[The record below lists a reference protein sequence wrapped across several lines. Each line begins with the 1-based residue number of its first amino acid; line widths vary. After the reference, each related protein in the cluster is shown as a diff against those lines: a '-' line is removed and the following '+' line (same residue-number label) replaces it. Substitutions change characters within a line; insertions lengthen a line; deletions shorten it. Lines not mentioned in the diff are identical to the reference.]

1 MCMRKKDKNIP
12 QSKIFTDKTYKC
24 LKKVHKDTFNALE
37 DCFSHSER
45 NFSEEEYNILKKMED
60 IEENAKEAI
69 KSLEDSFGFSEDDSK

>member
-1 MCMRKKDKNIP
+1 MSPKNK
-12 QSKIFTDKTYKC
+12 SNLKSEIFTDKTYKC

-45 NFSEEEYNILKKMED
+45 NFSDEEYNILKKMED